1 MTFRQFTLILLAR
14 WRSALG
20 VFGALIVIALAL
32 AFLLPKKYTATASVV
47 VDFKPAPDANTGIV
61 EAQATAASY
70 IATQVD
76 IISSQAVAMMTARR
90 LKLDQNPDYH
100 DDWEDTTGGRGDII
114 VWIATERLKKEIE
127 VTPSR
132 DSQVID
138 IAVTERDPKFAAV
151 VANAVAQAY
160 IDTTI
165 QLKVDAAKHY
175 ANWFEEQAR
184 QLRAT
189 LELKEKQLADYERQ
203 TGTVPAPTDG
213 RLDIENARLADLS
226 SKLVIIQGL
235 RQDTQSRERQFSSGD
250 YGSLPEVQ
258 QSPLIIAL
266 KEDLSRAEAKLQ
278 NIAANSGKNYPD
290 YQTTSAEIA
299 SLRDRITQESAKI
312 AESISTSNQINLKRE
327 AELQAAIAAQ
337 KTRMQELTHQ
347 TDVAT
352 GLQNDVIAARRDLD
366 TVTQRLAQSSLE
378 GATQRTNISVLTP
391 AEEPV
396 KKSSPK
402 RLIILAVGLLLGILG
417 GIFTALAREAKDRR
431 VRVDDE
437 IVDLLGVPLLAIIG
451 RVAVDRGG
459 PAEARV
465 LPRLEPQTSQSI

>member
-1 MTFRQFTLILLAR
+1 MTFRQFTLILRAR

-32 AFLLPKKYTATASVV
+32 AFLLPKKYTGTASVV
-47 VDFKPAPDANTGIV
+47 VDFKPAPDASVGIV
-61 EAQATAASY
+61 EAQASPASY

-76 IISSQAVAMMTARR
+76 IISSPAVAMLTART
-90 LKLDQNPDYH
+90 LKLDKNPDYY
-100 DDWEDTTGGRGDII
+100 DDWKDSTGGRGDII
-114 VWIATERLKKEIE
+114 VWIATERLKKEID

-138 IAVTERDPKFAAV
+138 IAATERDPKFAAL

-175 ANWFEEQAR
+175 ANWFDEQSR

-189 LELKEKQLADYERQ
+189 IDLKAKQLADYERQ
-203 TGTVPAPTDG
+203 TGTVPTDG
-213 RLDIENARLADLS
+213 RLDIESSRLADLS
-226 SKLVIIQGL
+226 SKLVTIQGL
-235 RQDTQSRERQFSSGD
+235 RQDTQSRERQFSGGD
-250 YGSLPEVQ
+250 YDSLPDVQ

-266 KEDLSRAEAKLQ
+266 KEDLSRAESKLQ

-299 SLRDRITQESAKI
+299 GLHTRIAQESAKI
-312 AESISTSNQINLKRE
+312 AEAISTSNQINLRRE
-327 AELQAAIAAQ
+327 SELQAAIAAQ
-337 KTRMQELTHQ
+337 KARMQELTHQ
-347 TDVAT
+347 NDVAT
-352 GLQNDVIAARRDLD
+352 SLQNDVLAARRDLD

-378 GATQRTNISVLTP
+378 SATQRTNISVLTP
-391 AEEPV
+391 AVEPV

-402 RLIILAVGLLLGILG
+402 RLIILAVGLFLGMMG
-417 GIFTALAREAKDRR
+417 GIFTALARESKDRR

-437 IVDLLGVPLLAIIG
+437 MVDLLNVPLLAIIG
-451 RVAVDRGG
+451 RVAVDRGASVEG
-459 PAEARV
+459 RA
-465 LPRLEPQTSQSI
+465 LPRFEPQASQSI